1 MMDKV
6 NDVLKSRP
14 ADSFPTVIKRQGTAE
29 EIASL
34 IAFLLGDESKYIT
47 GTSQIIDGGRLC

>member
-6 NDVLKSRP
+6 NDVLGNRP
-14 ADSFPTVIKRQGTAE
+14 TNSFPTVIKRQGTAE
-29 EIASL
+29 EIAAL
-34 IAFLLGDESKYIT
+34 VAFLLGDESKYIT